1 MLCQKNPWHLITGGP
16 MGTTTCDKADEVRNT
31 EMCFLFFGCLRSPWN
46 MPFPRETLPLPL
58 PPYLHF
64 SFGMELTQQSYVFTL
79 ILMGC
84 FMSKRLQENSYYPSR

>member
-1 MLCQKNPWHLITGGP
+1 

-31 EMCFLFFGCLRSPWN
+31 EMCFLFFGCLQSPWN

-64 SFGMELTQQSYVFTL
+64 SFGMELTQQSYVC
-79 ILMGC
+79 I
-84 FMSKRLQENSYYPSR
+84 YPNLNGMFYEQKATRK